1 MFKAI
6 AVKEETMED
15 FVIYRPKDML
25 YAHARCGALPV
36 LLFGNGGCSD
46 TSVGY
51 ERMLSEVASHG
62 YIVVAIGEMRDSLNE
77 RPIGQTESL
86 ELMRGLD
93 LIMQKNR
100 TKGTEYYNMV
110 DSAKIAAAGHS
121 CGGAQV
127 LYNAGDPRLKTY
139 LILNA
144 GMGDMEMAG
153 ASRGSLHRL
162 HAPIL
167 YIVGGP
173 SDVAYENAQKD
184 YARISHVPVCL
195 ANHPASGHGGT
206 YYDKYGGDY
215 GRLVL
220 DWLDWHLKDRQDNAK
235 IFLAEKPTGND
246 GWELKNKNFIDFKN
260 VSSLWIENGDR
271 QIYGVLN
278 RPIGKE
284 GRMPI
289 AIVTSSD
296 RKKMQALYSQHPE
309 FPTLFDQ
316 IVTGDMV
323 TKAKPDPECFLM
335 GAQLIG
341 VDIKD
346 CIVFEDSRNGLI
358 AGRAS
363 GARVI
368 GVATT
373 LSTDAVDELSDM
385 TINAVSELTVEQ
397 MLTTPRKVK

>member
-1 MFKAI
+1 MLALMAGSILNTVAQPLRTRVIDDGGTGMFKAI

-36 LLFGNGGCSD
+36 LLFGNGGCSN

-153 ASRGSLHRL
+153 ASRGSLPRL

-184 YARISHVPVCL
+184 
-195 ANHPASGHGGT
+195 
-206 YYDKYGGDY
+206 
-215 GRLVL
+215 
-220 DWLDWHLKDRQDNAK
+220 
-235 IFLAEKPTGND
+235 
-246 GWELKNKNFIDFKN
+246 
-260 VSSLWIENGDR
+260 
-271 QIYGVLN
+271 
-278 RPIGKE
+278 
-284 GRMPI
+284 
-289 AIVTSSD
+289 
-296 RKKMQALYSQHPE
+296 
-309 FPTLFDQ
+309 
-316 IVTGDMV
+316 
-323 TKAKPDPECFLM
+323 
-335 GAQLIG
+335 
-341 VDIKD
+341 
-346 CIVFEDSRNGLI
+346 
-358 AGRAS
+358 
-363 GARVI
+363 
-368 GVATT
+368 
-373 LSTDAVDELSDM
+373 
-385 TINAVSELTVEQ
+385 
-397 MLTTPRKVK
+397 